1 MFWEKITIENA
12 STIVLEKDLVRGIV
26 RWSVKTANR
35 TTSGEAETAAE
46 AFREAVKA
54 ATGQQQQITEEALG
68 EFIMF
73 DLFDR

>member
-12 STIVLEKDLVRGIV
+12 STIVLERDLVRDVV

-35 TTSGEAETAAE
+35 TTSGEAGTAAE
-46 AFREAVKA
+46 AFRDAVKA
-54 ATGQQQQITEEALG
+54 ATDQQQQITDGALQ
-68 EFIMF
+68 EFVLF